1 MHCQLYSCIICGR
14 ISFGSIELGKI
25 LQEMNAEEKI
35 KKITFVG
42 LCTDICVISNVMI
55 AKAVLPEVE
64 VTVVAE
70 CCAGVTPQSHEN
82 ALAAMKMCQVR
93 VE

>member
-35 KKITFVG
+35 EKNKIRDTTTG
-42 LCTDICVISNVMI
+42 NIRASHR
-55 AKAVLPEVE
+55 
-64 VTVVAE
+64 
-70 CCAGVTPQSHEN
+70 TPNFMSYNLRQRFHFIQN
-82 ALAAMKMCQVR
+82 LIQHIQCILNR
-93 VE
+93 LRRF